1 MLPRRWRAADGCDAR
16 RRVLG
21 EEGESVKMTLKRSVH
36 ELQAIVAATDRFFS
50 ERHTDPALRLPV
62 DLAIEE
68 LFVNMVKYNRGTD
81 RDISLRLDWVGDA
94 VEFSLTDYDV
104 EPYDPTRV
112 PDIDVDAPLAAR
124 RPGGM
129 GLYLVSKMVDA
140 IHYEYRN
147 RESKVTFTKRMAQ
160 GHA

>member
-1 MLPRRWRAADGCDAR
+1 M
-16 RRVLG
+16 
-21 EEGESVKMTLKRSVH
+21 EMTFKRSLD

-50 ERHTDPALRLPV
+50 GRRIDPALRLPV
-62 DLAIEE
+62 DLSIEE
-68 LFVNMVKYNRGTD
+68 LFVNLVKYNRGTT
-81 RDISLRLDWVGDA
+81 RDITLRLDWVGVGDA
-94 VEFSLTDYDV
+94 VEVSLTDHDV
-104 EPYDPTRV
+104 DPFDPTRA
-112 PDIDVDAPLAAR
+112 PELDVAVPLAAR
-124 RPGGM
+124 RPNGM

>member
-1 MLPRRWRAADGCDAR
+1 M
-16 RRVLG
+16 
-21 EEGESVKMTLKRSVH
+21 EMTFKRSIH
-36 ELQAIVAATDRFFS
+36 ELPAIVAATDLFFS
-50 ERHTDPALRLPV
+50 ERRTDPALRLPV
-62 DLAIEE
+62 DLSIEE
-68 LFVNMVKYNRGTD
+68 LFVNMVKYNQDTGH
-81 RDISLRLDWVGDA
+81 DITLRLDWIGDA
-94 VEFSLTDYDV
+94 VEISLTDYDV

-124 RPGGM
+124 QPGGM

>member
-21 EEGESVKMTLKRSVH
+21 EDGESVKMTLKRSVH
-36 ELQAIVAATDRFFS
+36 ELQTIVAATDLFFS
-50 ERHTDPALRLPV
+50 GRCIDPALRLPV
-62 DLAIEE
+62 DLSIEE
-68 LFVNMVKYNRGTD
+68 LFVNLVKYNRGTD
-81 RDISLRLDWVGDA
+81 RDITVCLDCVGDA
-94 VEFSLTDYDV
+94 VEVSLTDHDV
-104 EPYDPTRV
+104 EPFDPTGA
-112 PDIDVDAPLAAR
+112 PELDIDAPLESR
-124 RPGGM
+124 QPGGM

-147 RESKVTFTKRMAQ
+147 RESKITFTKRMAQ

>member
-1 MLPRRWRAADGCDAR
+1 M
-16 RRVLG
+16 
-21 EEGESVKMTLKRSVH
+21 EMTFKRSIH
-36 ELQAIVAATDRFFS
+36 ELQAIVAATDLFFS
-50 ERHTDPALRLPV
+50 ERRTDPALRLPV
-62 DLAIEE
+62 DLSIEE

-81 RDISLRLDWVGDA
+81 HDITLRLDWIGDA
-94 VEFSLTDYDV
+94 VEVSLTDYDV

-147 RESKVTFTKRMAQ
+147 RESKVTFTKRMARD
-160 GHA
+160 HA

>member
-1 MLPRRWRAADGCDAR
+1 
-16 RRVLG
+16 
-21 EEGESVKMTLKRSVH
+21 
-36 ELQAIVAATDRFFS
+36 
-50 ERHTDPALRLPV
+50 
-62 DLAIEE
+62 
-68 LFVNMVKYNRGTD
+68 MVKYNQDTD
-81 RDISLRLDWVGDA
+81 HDITLRLDWIGDA
-94 VEFSLTDYDV
+94 VEISLTDYDV

-124 RPGGM
+124 QPGGM

-160 GHA
+160 DHA

>member
-1 MLPRRWRAADGCDAR
+1 M
-16 RRVLG
+16 
-21 EEGESVKMTLKRSVH
+21 KFKRSLD

-50 ERHTDPALRLPV
+50 GRRIDPALRMPV
-62 DLAIEE
+62 DLSIEE
-68 LFVNMVKYNRGTD
+68 LFVNLVKYNQGTD

-94 VEFSLTDYDV
+94 VEVSLTDHDV
-104 EPYDPTRV
+104 DPYDPTR
-112 PDIDVDAPLAAR
+112 PPGLDIDAPLVAR
-124 RPGGM
+124 RPNGM

>member
-1 MLPRRWRAADGCDAR
+1 M
-16 RRVLG
+16 
-21 EEGESVKMTLKRSVH
+21 EMTFKRSIH
-36 ELQAIVAATDRFFS
+36 ELQAIVAATDLFFS
-50 ERHTDPALRLPV
+50 ERRTDPALRLPV
-62 DLAIEE
+62 DLSIEE

-81 RDISLRLDWVGDA
+81 HDITLRLDWIGDA
-94 VEFSLTDYDV
+94 VEVSLTDYDV
-104 EPYDPTRV
+104 EPYDPRQV
-112 PDIDVDAPLAAR
+112 PEIDVDAPLAAR